1 MQNALM
7 ELKEY
12 EDLQQAILKGKGPVQ
27 ATGTLDS
34 QKVHLMYR
42 LGQSFRWKLVVT
54 YDETRAREIMRIIGI
69 LPSRFGFIR
78 QRTCF
83 FMLPIFTEIL

>member
-1 MQNALM
+1 MQNPLM

-12 EDLQQAILKGKGPVQ
+12 EDLERALLQKGGPVQ

-42 LGQSFRWKLVVT
+42 LGQNFRWKLVVT
-54 YDETRAREIMRIIGI
+54 YDETRAREIYEDYQNYT
-69 LPSRFGFIR
+69 R
-78 QRTCF
+78 QVWLYPAKDLLF
-83 FMLPIFTEIL
+83 YAA

>member
-54 YDETRAREIMRIIGI
+54 YDEPRAREIYEDYRN
-69 LPSRFGFIR
+69 FTR
-78 QRTCF
+78 QVWTCF